1 MSSVVHVGVT
11 RDSYRP
17 MAMDPAPSTTH
28 VELRAVRGYD
38 QNSIDQFITSAR
50 AERNR
55 TTAGIEA
62 AKLRKLVAEH
72 QLAGAVDLHKR
83 LGAMVVETQQ
93 RLAVRREQ
101 TTREVEAIIAKA
113 DLAAAARLAAAHA
126 EAVSLRD
133 ATTSERDTPSIAD
146 VIDLSQRVKAV

>member
-1 MSSVVHVGVT
+1 VGVT

-17 MAMDPAPSTTH
+17 MAMDPAPPTTH
-28 VELRAVRGYD
+28 VELRSVRGYD
-38 QNSIDQFITSAR
+38 QHSIERFITSAR

-55 TTAGIEA
+55 TSAGIEA

-72 QLAGAVDLHKR
+72 QLAGAADLHSR
-83 LGAMVVETQQ
+83 LGAMVIETQQ

-101 TTREVEAIIAKA
+101 TTREVEAIMAKA

-126 EAVSLRD
+126 EAVTLRD
-133 ATTSERDTPSIAD
+133 ASANMRDTPAGAD